1 VDYASQCPKGHAL
14 VAFSISGGGSDA
26 AAQRVMCR
34 ICHSLAERNLATQW
48 LTCSVAG
55 CCAGYAVCG
64 ACVGALQQPRAAAA
78 ACDDFPSLVWAAVI
92 PHMRISRRIQIA
104 HVASQGVAVLYLRW
118 LRSTLGAWIG
128 RLTVEQVC
136 QMIIKPRTARS
147 RGSLASELLP
157 HGDTADFVGEATW
170 FVSHTWGNAFADTLD
185 AVLLF
190 FEGREDAAT
199 AKVWL
204 DVLVDGQHAI
214 AGPSKPSSWYM
225 TTFRSLIA
233 RIGRLVLVADKWN
246 DPEAL
251 RRAW

>member
-1 VDYASQCPKGHAL
+1 
-14 VAFSISGGGSDA
+14 
-26 AAQRVMCR
+26 M
-34 ICHSLAERNLATQW
+34 
-48 LTCSVAG
+48 
-55 CCAGYAVCG
+55 
-64 ACVGALQQPRAAAA
+64 
-78 ACDDFPSLVWAAVI
+78 
-92 PHMRISRRIQIA
+92 
-104 HVASQGVAVLYLRW
+104 
-118 LRSTLGAWIG
+118 
-128 RLTVEQVC
+128 
-136 QMIIKPRTARS
+136 
-147 RGSLASELLP
+147 
-157 HGDTADFVGEATW
+157 GEATW
-170 FVSHTWGNAFADTLD
+170 FISHTWNNPFADTLD

-199 AKVWL
+199 AKVWF